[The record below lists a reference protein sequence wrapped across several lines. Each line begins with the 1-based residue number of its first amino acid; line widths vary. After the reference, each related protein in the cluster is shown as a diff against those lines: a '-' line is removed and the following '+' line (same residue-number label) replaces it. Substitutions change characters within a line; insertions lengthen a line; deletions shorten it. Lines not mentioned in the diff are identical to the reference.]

1 MKKTVVLLATLILLG
16 ACSKLTQDN
25 YNQVK
30 AGMTYDEVAT
40 ILGSAD
46 QCDQAVGTKSCR
58 WGNES
63 KNIKITFLADRA
75 TVFSNRGIQ

>member
-1 MKKTVVLLATLILLG
+1 MKKIMVLLAALSLLA

-30 AGMTYDEVAT
+30 AGMTYDEVSG
-40 ILGSAD
+40 ILGAATH
-46 QCDQAVGTKSCR
+46 CDEAIGTKSCR
-58 WGNES
+58 WGDDE

-75 TVFSNRGIQ
+75 TVFSNHGIQ

>member
-1 MKKTVVLLATLILLG
+1 MKKIVVLLAALSLLG

-30 AGMTYDEVAT
+30 AGMTYDEVT
-40 ILGSAD
+40 SILGAATH
-46 QCDQAVGTKSCR
+46 CDEAVGTKSCR
-58 WGNES
+58 WGDDA

-75 TVFSNRGIQ
+75 TVFSNHGIQ

>member
-1 MKKTVVLLATLILLG
+1 MKKIVVLLVTLGLLG

-30 AGMTYDEVAT
+30 AGMTYDEVT
-40 ILGSAD
+40 HILGKATH
-46 QCDQAVGTKSCR
+46 CEEAIGTKSCR
-58 WGNES
+58 WGDDA

-75 TVFSNRGIQ
+75 TVFSNHGIQ

>member
-1 MKKTVVLLATLILLG
+1 MKKIVALLAVLALLG

-30 AGMTYDEVAT
+30 AGMTYEEVTA
-40 ILGSAD
+40 ILGSATH
-46 QCDQAVGTKSCR
+46 CDEAIGTKSCR
-58 WGNES
+58 WGDDE

-75 TVFSNRGIQ
+75 TVFSNHGIQ